1 MCVRARVCARQLFL
15 PRGGTRCRGG
25 RGEGMGDQGYR
36 VTHSFLP
43 PPFACVCVHVSHRRV
58 YVKGGCFE
66 NHGGARGGGKRG
78 SYMPLSAF
86 IRGLHA
92 LTLRC
97 HALSPSTTLLSLS
110 LFRCRLPALACT
122 PVDIPLPK
130 SHVPPPPRDII
141 TSVTVAPRAYTLRI
155 LARYIPTEMTEVV
168 SRSVSSAL

>member
-1 MCVRARVCARQLFL
+1 MCVRVCARRLFL
-15 PRGGTRCRGG
+15 PRGGTRR
-25 RGEGMGDQGYR
+25 EGTGDQGYR

-43 PPFACVCVHVSHRRV
+43 PPSPCVCVCTRKPLARI

-97 HALSPSTTLLSLS
+97 HALSPSTPLTLLSLS
-110 LFRCRLPALACT
+110 LFRCRVPALACT

-130 SHVPPPPRDII
+130 SHVPPPPPGI
-141 TSVTVAPRAYTLRI
+141 
-155 LARYIPTEMTEVV
+155 
-168 SRSVSSAL
+168 

>member
-1 MCVRARVCARQLFL
+1 MCVCARVCARRLFL
-15 PRGGTRCRGG
+15 PRGGTRCRGE

-43 PPFACVCVHVSHRRV
+43 PPSACVCVHVSHRRV

-97 HALSPSTTLLSLS
+97 HALSPSTLPPFSLYPSFGVGS
-110 LFRCRLPALACT
+110 LRSHARQLTFRCRNRT
-122 PVDIPLPK
+122 FRHHHGI
-130 SHVPPPPRDII
+130 
-141 TSVTVAPRAYTLRI
+141 
-155 LARYIPTEMTEVV
+155 
-168 SRSVSSAL
+168 